1 MESTKKLRVLLRV
14 DLLLTFMP
22 GGALAVPGG
31 DRIVPIV
38 NELSRR
44 GGYDL
49 VIDCR
54 DDHPDNHQSF
64 ASQHSGTIANTTVI
78 DLNGVLQRLW
88 PDHAV
93 HNTKEWHYHFDLDTK
108 CVNRE
113 FAKGQDPRVDSY
125 SAFYDNGRHAPVA
138 TREKFPF
145 LGKSTGLAEYI
156 KSEAERQAADI
167 VQVDVCGLA
176 LGFCVSWTAI
186 DARGEVYRNANF
198 DVRVIED
205 AVCALEFSVGDYNRY
220 LNELKERGISIVQS
234 SEILS
239 TSPEKN

>member
-1 MESTKKLRVLLRV
+1 MQSTKQKLRVLLRV

-22 GGALAVPGG
+22 GGSLAVPGG
-31 DRIVPIV
+31 DAIIPVV
-38 NELSRR
+38 NELSKH

-64 ASQHSGTIANTTVI
+64 ASQHPGTIANTTTI
-78 DLNGVLQRLW
+78 ELFGMSQRLW

-93 HNTKEWHYHFDLDTK
+93 HESKEWHYHPDLDTR
-108 CVNRE
+108 CVTKE
-113 FAKGQDPRVDSY
+113 FAKGKDPRVDSY
-125 SAFYDNGRHAPVA
+125 SAFYDNGRHASVA

-156 KSEAERQAADI
+156 KTEAERQAAETI
-167 VQVDVCGLA
+167 QVDVCGLA

-186 DARGEVYRNANF
+186 DARSEVYRNAKF
-198 DVRVIED
+198 EARVIED
-205 AVCALEFSVGDYNRY
+205 AVCALEFSDGDYNRY
-220 LNELKERGISIVQS
+220 INELKEHGVSIIQS
-234 SEILS
+234 SQVLS
-239 TSPEKN
+239 VTA

>member
-1 MESTKKLRVLLRV
+1 MQSTTKKLRVLLRV

-31 DRIVPIV
+31 DAIVPIV
-38 NELSRR
+38 NELSRH

-54 DDHPDNHQSF
+54 DDHPADHSSF
-64 ASQHSGTIANTTVI
+64 ASQHPGTTANTTVI
-78 DLNGVLQRLW
+78 ELCGVSQRLW

-93 HNTKEWHYHFDLDTK
+93 RNSKEWQYHPALDLSCAT
-108 CVNRE
+108 CE
-113 FAKGQDPRVDSY
+113 FAKGQNKQVDSY
-125 SAFYDNGRHAPVA
+125 SAFYDNGRHVPKE
-138 TREKFPF
+138 TQEKYPF
-145 LGKSTGLAEYI
+145 LGQSTGLAEYL
-156 KSEAERQAADI
+156 KSEAERQAASN

-186 DARGEVYRNANF
+186 DARSETYRDAKF

-205 AVCALEFSVGDYNRY
+205 AVRALEFTDGDYARY
-220 LNELKERGISIVQS
+220 ISELEAQGVEIIQS
-234 SEILS
+234 QSVL
-239 TSPEKN
+239 KNAL